1 MSELP
6 ILPLWVNK
14 YDGGTAHLSLEEDG
28 AFMRL
33 LRLCWKTP
41 GCRIPD
47 DPRWIRRMMRVDEET
62 YGRVVRPILD
72 EFFER
77 KQGYW
82 QSLRLLEEYERAW
95 SMKRARAEAGAKG
108 GKAKALKDK
117 GEEPSNA
124 TILPEQTHDK
134 SVAIHLPSP
143 SHLNLEEKEPSY
155 EGSKK
160 KREVSSK
167 GTRLPEDWLPSETM
181 IEDALA
187 IGEKLNIH
195 FLRKELE
202 DEADRFRDYWIAQP
216 GAKGI
221 KLDWP
226 ATWRN
231 WIRRAAPNIRGA
243 ARENSR
249 PARNASRD
257 NDPFVT
263 GEFRSTSIP
272 AEILRRR
279 AERAKG
285 NPVEDRPDDGA
296 VGHEV
301 RDGGGEL
308 IPLWRAAP
316 F

>member
-1 MSELP
+1 L
-6 ILPLWVNK
+6 
-14 YDGGTAHLSLEEDG
+14 T
-28 AFMRL
+28 
-33 LRLCWKTP
+33 
-41 GCRIPD
+41 
-47 DPRWIRRMMRVDEET
+47 
-62 YGRVVRPILD
+62 
-72 EFFER
+72 
-77 KQGYW
+77 
-82 QSLRLLEEYERAW
+82 
-95 SMKRARAEAGAKG
+95 
-108 GKAKALKDK
+108 
-117 GEEPSNA
+117 
-124 TILPEQTHDK
+124 
-134 SVAIHLPSP
+134 
-143 SHLNLEEKEPSY
+143 
-155 EGSKK
+155 
-160 KREVSSK
+160 
-167 GTRLPEDWLPSETM
+167 
-181 IEDALA
+181 DALIDDA
-187 IGEKLNIH
+187 LTIGAKLNIH
-195 FLRKELE
+195 FLRKEIE

-285 NPVEDRPDDGA
+285 NPVEDRPDDGT